1 MRRESELSVKRNRN
15 SKMAGRGVRSFSSRG
30 TYKDVKMGRT
40 VDEKSAWSHCC
51 YCRRII
57 VAGEGTSREQ
67 DRGDGGQGGEGS
79 GAIK

>member
-1 MRRESELSVKRNRN
+1 
-15 SKMAGRGVRSFSSRG
+15 
-30 TYKDVKMGRT
+30 MGGT
-40 VDEKSAWSHCC
+40 VDEKSAWCHCC

-67 DRGDGGQGGEGS
+67 DRGVGGQGGEGS